1 MKIEVIN
8 LSPEEQRVLLL
19 FDSDGP
25 SPKDVQV
32 DDYLHAHDLE
42 PKRQYSET
50 RDGKEYLVYYF
61 GHCYLE
67 DHLEQLSAMASE
79 APQPQT

>member
-1 MKIEVIN
+1 MKVEVIN
-8 LSPEEQRVLLL
+8 VGPKEQRVLLL
-19 FDSDGP
+19 FDSGGP
-25 SPKDVQV
+25 SSEYERV
-32 DDYLHAHDLE
+32 DEYLHANDLE

-67 DHLEQLSAMASE
+67 GHLDHLSALADEAQLHA
-79 APQPQT
+79 

>member
-1 MKIEVIN
+1 MKMEVIN
-8 LSPEEQRVLLL
+8 VSPKEQRVLLL

-25 SPKDVQV
+25 LPKDEQV
-32 DDYLHAHDLE
+32 DSYLRAHELE

-67 DHLEQLSAMASE
+67 DHLEQLTAMASE
-79 APQPQT
+79 GLPQA

>member
-1 MKIEVIN
+1 MKMEVIN
-8 LSPEEQRVLLL
+8 LSPTEQRVILL

-25 SPKDVQV
+25 SPKDKQV
-32 DDYLHAHDLE
+32 DDYLHAHELE

-79 APQPQT
+79 APQLQS

>member
-1 MKIEVIN
+1 MKMEL
-8 LSPEEQRVLLL
+8 LSLSDEQKRILLL
-19 FDSDGP
+19 FDSSEL
-25 SPKDVQV
+25 SPEDEKIDE
-32 DDYLHAHDLE
+32 YLHANDLE

-67 DHLEQLSAMASE
+67 DHLDQLSAISGAAKPE
-79 APQPQT
+79 G